1 MLRFF
6 NTLTRKKMKFVPI
19 EKGKVKMYTCGPT
32 VYDYAHIGNFR
43 TYVFQDIL
51 RRWLEYRGY
60 KVTQVMNL
68 TDVDDRT
75 INASRQQGIPL
86 NQHTQRYIDAF
97 FDHMQRLNIQK
108 AEHYPR
114 ATQHIPEMVALVKKL
129 LEKGYAYKAEDGSI
143 YYNIRKFKGYG
154 KLSKVK
160 LKQLKIG
167 ARVKVDSYEKEQAWD
182 FALWKAW
189 DQNDGDVYWE
199 TEIGKGRPGWHLE
212 CSVMSMKYLGE
223 TIDIHSGGVD
233 LIFPHHENEIAQSEA
248 LTGKKFVNYWLH
260 SEHLMVEGERMAKSL
275 GNYYTVKDLLDKG
288 YHPNAIRFLLL
299 STHYRQQLNFTFEG
313 LKAAENTVERLTL
326 FLNRLS
332 EADGKPAG
340 QELRTLMKQTKK
352 TFEAAMDD
360 DLNITAALAAVF
372 DFVRDVNRMIDQ
384 GKVSKKEAKAV
395 YDLMMNFDKVLGV
408 MGKVEKKALP
418 KDIEAL
424 VQKREEARKAKNW
437 KTADAIRQQ
446 LYAMGIILEDTKNG
460 VRWRQKA

>member
-1 MLRFF
+1 
-6 NTLTRKKMKFVPI
+6 MKFVPI

-32 VYDYAHIGNFR
+32 VYDFAHIGNFR

-75 INASRQQGIPL
+75 INASRQLGIPL

-97 FDHMQRLNIQK
+97 FDHMQRLNIEK

-154 KLSKVK
+154 KLSKIK

-223 TIDIHSGGVD
+223 TIDIHSGGV
-233 LIFPHHENEIAQSEA
+233 
-248 LTGKKFVNYWLH
+248 
-260 SEHLMVEGERMAKSL
+260 
-275 GNYYTVKDLLDKG
+275 
-288 YHPNAIRFLLL
+288 
-299 STHYRQQLNFTFEG
+299 
-313 LKAAENTVERLTL
+313 
-326 FLNRLS
+326 
-332 EADGKPAG
+332 
-340 QELRTLMKQTKK
+340 
-352 TFEAAMDD
+352 
-360 DLNITAALAAVF
+360 
-372 DFVRDVNRMIDQ
+372 
-384 GKVSKKEAKAV
+384 
-395 YDLMMNFDKVLGV
+395 
-408 MGKVEKKALP
+408 
-418 KDIEAL
+418 
-424 VQKREEARKAKNW
+424 
-437 KTADAIRQQ
+437 
-446 LYAMGIILEDTKNG
+446 
-460 VRWRQKA
+460 